1 MSITQ
6 IRRRGKRRRPWI
18 SARVE
23 EIVARVVMLAG
34 IVLATAAVT
43 VWVALVRIE
52 VGS

>member
-1 MSITQ
+1 MSIIQ
-6 IRRRGKRRRPWI
+6 IRRRRRPRV

-23 EIVARVVMLAG
+23 EIVARVVMLLG
-34 IVLATAAVT
+34 IALVTAAVT